1 MHRGNAHQRRIDADA
16 GEGADPRKDRQPQR
30 LGFRLTHHH
39 HRRRAVID
47 AGGVAGGYR
56 SETIEGRLQAGQPF
70 RAGIHPR
77 LFIGIH
83 GARRAVMLGNDR
95 DNLIAKASGINRLA
109 RLLLRA
115 ERPGVLQ
122 FAADAIFP
130 GEVLRRDAHMIIVEG
145 VPQAVMDQAVNQL
158 AVAQLGAGAAVGEDM
173 RSAAH
178 VLLATG
184 DHHVRLPALDRL
196 GGEVQG
202 FQAGTADVV
211 NGDRRYGVGQ
221 PAANSRLTGRVLPG
235 SRGQHLAEDHLIH
248 ALRIDSRLLHQRL
261 HHHAAQLNG

>member
-1 MHRGNAHQRRIDADA
+1 MNKILELR
-16 GEGADPRKDRQPQR
+16 EK
-30 LGFRLTHHH
+30 
-39 HRRRAVID
+39 RAKLWD
-47 AGGVAGGYR
+47 
-56 SETIEGRLQAGQPF
+56 S
-70 RAGIHPR
+70 
-77 LFIGIH
+77 
-83 GARRAVMLGNDR
+83 
-95 DNLIAKASGINRLA
+95 AKAFLDSRRNEQGLLSAEDTATYEKMEADVVSLGKEIERL
-109 RLLLRA
+109 
-115 ERPGVLQ
+115 ER
-122 FAADAIFP
+122 
-130 GEVLRRDAHMIIVEG
+130 
-145 VPQAVMDQAVNQL
+145 QAVMDQAVNPL